1 MEKKINPFLLL
12 FIIHNYYEL
21 DKKQTYLIHPQTNYK
36 LNKSSLFSV
45 FFVEI
50 NNTYKYSRF
59 LHYQFFNL
67 NYLQNIFK
75 VNLKEKSINGLDCLP
90 SKITKFLMYKVRHIS
105 YKQFGVKYF
114 NEVAHLF
121 VLNVWLKNSKNICK
135 YIKKKLDSV
144 HFKKHKGYFLFFFK
158 ILNKYIVPNFKHL
171 QIKGITLV
179 FRGKLAKGGNA
190 RKRTMFFKRGLYSLS
205 NKLLSMNAN
214 KWDVWTKTGSF
225 GCTMQ
230 IFYKKYDNLFKFLY
244 HYLFINFD
252 SNSIFIK

>member
-75 VNLKEKSINGLDCLP
+75 INLKEKSINGLDCLP
-90 SKITKFLMYKVRHIS
+90 SKITKR
-105 YKQFGVKYF
+105 
-114 NEVAHLF
+114 
-121 VLNVWLKNSKNICK
+121 W
-135 YIKKKLDSV
+135 
-144 HFKKHKGYFLFFFK
+144 
-158 ILNKYIVPNFKHL
+158 
-171 QIKGITLV
+171 
-179 FRGKLAKGGNA
+179 
-190 RKRTMFFKRGLYSLS
+190 RKR
-205 NKLLSMNAN
+205 
-214 KWDVWTKTGSF
+214 
-225 GCTMQ
+225 
-230 IFYKKYDNLFKFLY
+230 
-244 HYLFINFD
+244 
-252 SNSIFIK
+252 

>member
-1 MEKKINPFLLL
+1 LEKKINPFLLL

-75 VNLKEKSINGLDCLP
+75 INLKEKSINGLDCLP

-121 VLNVWLKNSKNICK
+121 VLNV
-135 YIKKKLDSV
+135 
-144 HFKKHKGYFLFFFK
+144 
-158 ILNKYIVPNFKHL
+158 
-171 QIKGITLV
+171 
-179 FRGKLAKGGNA
+179 
-190 RKRTMFFKRGLYSLS
+190 
-205 NKLLSMNAN
+205 
-214 KWDVWTKTGSF
+214 
-225 GCTMQ
+225 
-230 IFYKKYDNLFKFLY
+230 
-244 HYLFINFD
+244 
-252 SNSIFIK
+252 